1 MLKQPAFPG
10 LRDAMKKKQMR
21 RELFLGEMDAVLP
34 WVRLM
39 ALITSYYLKAGP
51 EGGRPPKLLKAMLR
65 VYFLQNWYALTKAS
79 HPKHNL
85 KVAHFSMENPA
96 HFCVKFTLSVQSQA
110 KLSAIARQLSER
122 PRKTFQYQTPAEKF
136 AECVASLS

>member
-1 MLKQPAFPG
+1 MLKQPAFLG

-65 VYFLQNWYALTKAS
+65 VYFLQNWYALTKS
-79 HPKHNL
+79 
-85 KVAHFSMENPA
+85 
-96 HFCVKFTLSVQSQA
+96 
-110 KLSAIARQLSER
+110 
-122 PRKTFQYQTPAEKF
+122 
-136 AECVASLS
+136 